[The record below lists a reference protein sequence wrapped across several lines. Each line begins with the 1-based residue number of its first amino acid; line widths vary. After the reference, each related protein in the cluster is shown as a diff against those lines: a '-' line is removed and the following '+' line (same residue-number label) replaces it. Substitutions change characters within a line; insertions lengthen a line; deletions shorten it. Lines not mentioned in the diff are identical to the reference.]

1 MAEKIINIPF
11 YICTLFKI
19 KGIDTDISREMFA
32 SNISSLDVDNLMQD
46 LKHNALWDARVIRM
60 CYDKMMNKTNTL

>member
-1 MAEKIINIPF
+1 MEDLIV
-11 YICTLFKI
+11 C
-19 KGIDTDISREMFA
+19 SRC
-32 SNISSLDVDNLMQD
+32 